1 MRTSKRYFVVR
12 TPVSAGGGVEIASG
26 VVPNTSPAYI
36 SSGEPSQGQYSLYKV
51 PEGGAIPTGSDVCEL
66 SSEDARIVVQG
77 SVFNGGGAP
86 STDYIAREAA
96 ECKKLRHVF
105 MAAQS
110 TLPLAVADALFTA
123 LEPTSHVLSAGSINL
138 AYNRFQVAAVD
149 QATKD
154 AFNPLF
160 EGFFKCFPRDLT

>member
-12 TPVSAGGGVEIASG
+12 TPTGAGDGVEIAAG

-36 SSGEPSQGQYSLYKV
+36 SDGTPSQGQYKLYKV
-51 PEGGAIPTGSDVCEL
+51 SGDGAIPTGGDVCEIT
-66 SSEDARIVVQG
+66 SDDAKLVVQG
-77 SVFNGGGAP
+77 SVFGGGAP
-86 STDYIAREAA
+86 STDYIAREAV

-110 TLPLAVADALFTA
+110 TLPLATAEALFSA
-123 LEPTSHVLSAGSINL
+123 LESTSHVLSAGSINL
-138 AYNRFQVAAVD
+138 AYNRFQVAPVD

-160 EGFFKCFPRDLT
+160 ETFFKCFPRDLT

>member
-12 TPVSAGGGVEIASG
+12 TPTSAGDGTEIASG
-26 VVPNTSPAYI
+26 MVPNTSPAYI
-36 SSGEPSQGQYSLYKV
+36 SDGSPSQGQYKLYKV
-51 PEGGAIPTGSDVCEL
+51 SGDGAIPTGSDVCEV
-66 SSEDARIVVQG
+66 SPEDATLVVQG
-77 SVFNGGGAP
+77 AVFGGGQP

-110 TLPLAVADALFTA
+110 TLPLTVADALFTA

-138 AYNRFQVAAVD
+138 AYNRFQSALVD

-160 EGFFKCFPRDLT
+160 EQFFRCFPRDLT

>member
-12 TPVSAGGGVEIASG
+12 TPTGAGDGVEIADG
-26 VVPNTSPAYI
+26 LVPNTSPAYV
-36 SSGEPSQGQYSLYKV
+36 SDGEPSQGQYKLYKV
-51 PEGGAIPTGSDVCEL
+51 SGDGAIPTGSEVCEL
-66 SSEDARIVVQG
+66 SPEDAKIVVQG
-77 SVFNGGGAP
+77 EVFSGSAP
-86 STDYIAREAA
+86 TTDYIAREAQ
-96 ECKKLRHVF
+96 ECMKLRHVF

-110 TLPLAVADALFTA
+110 TLPLATAEMLFSA

-138 AYNRFQVAAVD
+138 AYLRFQNAAVD

-160 EGFFKCFPRDLT
+160 ESFFRCFPRDLT